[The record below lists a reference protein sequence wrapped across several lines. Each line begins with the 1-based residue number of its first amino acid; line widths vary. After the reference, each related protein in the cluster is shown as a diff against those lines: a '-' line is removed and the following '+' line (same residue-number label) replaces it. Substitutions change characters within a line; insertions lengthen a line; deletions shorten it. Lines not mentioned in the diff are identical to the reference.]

1 MSGFAWSKT
10 PLKLLVILF
19 LAGALNFVLV
29 LGLQMVF
36 SFRTVGPVEEVTL
49 VQLDESYQDCE
60 ILDQRQISGSSF
72 HIFLVRKADD
82 TLQLITFRKHHLLD
96 RYRLMANACQSV
108 SQAGE
113 SIHLKAGITQ
123 IQISVQKNNQTG
135 GLYIKPEG
143 TGVINPPGQQFRNQ
157 MILSIT
163 GLCILELTV
172 WCLLFRKEEI
182 A

>member
-1 MSGFAWSKT
+1 MNGFAWSKA
-10 PLKLLVILF
+10 PLKLLIILF
-19 LAGALNFVLV
+19 LAGAINFVFL

-36 SFRTVGPVEEVTL
+36 RYRTAGPVEEATL
-49 VQLDESYQDCE
+49 VQLDESYQNCE

-82 TLQLITFRKHHLLD
+82 TLQLVTFQKHHLLD
-96 RYRLMANACQSV
+96 RYRLIENACQSV
-108 SQAGE
+108 SQFGE